1 MFNRSLA
8 AAIAAVALMVPVRG
22 ASAGDD
28 ATRLR
33 VFLTDGTSLV
43 SYGEPARVGDRVI
56 FSIPTATTPNPPLRL
71 VDLPAAR
78 VDWDRT
84 NRYAA
89 SARASHY
96 VETQAEADYLA
107 LSNDIVQALNDV
119 ALATEPAQRL
129 AIVERARRTLAD
141 WPSNHY
147 NYRQAEVRQ
156 MVSMLDDAISDLRAA
171 TGPGRFDL
179 SLAAFLDP
187 PSIPEPLLPPPTV
200 KESIEQMLTAA
211 RIVETPAERESLLVI
226 AIAAIDRDRD
236 ALPADWA
243 SGTRAA
249 AVASLHTESRL
260 DRAYQ
265 SLTARTM
272 ATANY
277 RARVVDV
284 RGLER
289 LLRSIPQRDAAL
301 GAKRPEAVISLVEA
315 VQAKLDLARQVQLA
329 RDRWALRAPE
339 YRQYRVAIRT
349 PLDLFSRL
357 TPSLEDIK
365 ALSGSSPG
373 ALTATQRAVSR
384 IVKLAS
390 AVTPPEDLAASHA
403 LLISAVQ
410 MAGTAVQIRRE
421 AALAGDMT
429 RAWNASS
436 AAAGA
441 LMLGAKARADIQAIM
456 RPPQVK

>member
-1 MFNRSLA
+1 
-8 AAIAAVALMVPVRG
+8 
-22 ASAGDD
+22 
-28 ATRLR
+28 
-33 VFLTDGTSLV
+33 
-43 SYGEPARVGDRVI
+43 
-56 FSIPTATTPNPPLRL
+56 
-71 VDLPAAR
+71 
-78 VDWDRT
+78 
-84 NRYAA
+84 
-89 SARASHY
+89 
-96 VETQAEADYLA
+96 
-107 LSNDIVQALNDV
+107 
-119 ALATEPAQRL
+119 
-129 AIVERARRTLAD
+129 
-141 WPSNHY
+141 
-147 NYRQAEVRQ
+147 
-156 MVSMLDDAISDLRAA
+156 
-171 TGPGRFDL
+171 
-179 SLAAFLDP
+179 
-187 PSIPEPLLPPPTV
+187 
-200 KESIEQMLTAA
+200 
-211 RIVETPAERESLLVI
+211 
-226 AIAAIDRDRD
+226 
-236 ALPADWA
+236 
-243 SGTRAA
+243 
-249 AVASLHTESRL
+249 
-260 DRAYQ
+260 
-265 SLTARTM
+265 
-272 ATANY
+272 
-277 RARVVDV
+277 VVDV